1 MTDFLSEMSGREWPE
16 LDAYLETMVIMM
28 TCDGSNDPREV
39 EVFTLIGEEL
49 QRHHIPSFSP
59 ADLRAKFDKFK
70 ERLETERVGKRLD
83 AIAAALPSRAA
94 RMMALYFAMKI
105 STADLRVV
113 PAEREMLHKM
123 RGHFQLDEGEYD
135 AITVAYRSA
144 LRPK

>member
-1 MTDFLSEMSGREWPE
+1 MSDFLKEMSGREWPE

-49 QRHHIPSFSP
+49 QRHHIPSYGP
-59 ADLRAKFDKFK
+59 ADLRARFEMFK
-70 ERLETERVGKRLD
+70 ERLETERLGRRLD

-113 PAEREMLHKM
+113 PAERDMLHKM
-123 RGHFQLDEGEYD
+123 RGHFQISDSDYD
-135 AITVAYRSA
+135 AVTIAYRSGI
-144 LRPK
+144 RPK